1 MKTKTMGMNLSK
13 FGTEGQFRVQGFRW
27 LLGNEV
33 DVAGKKVV
41 DLGAGPCKFS
51 YVAKEFGAKVT
62 AVDARDERVPDDV
75 KKQGSEGT
83 KSLRWWRSGN
93 AGLTVNE
100 QERDVVQGP
109 AIEFIHD
116 DVRKVN
122 LDSFDVIIIFGLL
135 YHFHIEDQI
144 EILGRC
150 KGKIVMIDT
159 MVCCPDLLTIYPR
172 RSWEISLEKF
182 NGYEG
187 WIYPEKDNLM
197 ASIGNR
203 NSFWHTE
210 TSYCKL
216 FSEAG
221 FGDIMAYRPMY
232 LSVNGMRVFYKL
244 MP

>member
-1 MKTKTMGMNLSK
+1 MKTKKMGMNLSK
-13 FGTEGQFRVQGFRW
+13 IRSEGQFRIQGFRW

-33 DVAGKKVV
+33 DVTGKKVA

-51 YVAKEFGAKVT
+51 YVAREFGGKVT

-75 KKQGSEGT
+75 KKQGNERTRPSRG
-83 KSLRWWRSGN
+83 WQSGN
-93 AGLTVNE
+93 AGATVDD
-100 QERDVVQGP
+100 QERNVVQGS
-109 AIEFIHD
+109 AIEFIHN
-116 DVRKVN
+116 DVRKV
-122 LDSFDVIIIFGLL
+122 DMEPFDVVIIFGLL
-135 YHFHIEDQI
+135 YHFQIEDQI
-144 EILGRC
+144 EILRRC

-159 MVCCPDLLTIYPR
+159 IVSCPDLLTIYPR
-172 RSWEISLEKF
+172 RSWEASLVES

-187 WIYPEKDNLM
+187 WVYPEKENPM
-197 ASIGNR
+197 ASIGNK

-210 TSYCKL
+210 SSYCKL

-221 FGDIMAYRPMY
+221 FGDITAYRPMY